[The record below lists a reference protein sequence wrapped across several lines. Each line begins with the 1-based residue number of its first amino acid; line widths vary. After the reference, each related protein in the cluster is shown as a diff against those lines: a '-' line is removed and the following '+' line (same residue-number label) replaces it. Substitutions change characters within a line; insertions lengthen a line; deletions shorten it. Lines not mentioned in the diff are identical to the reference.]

1 MMADDRSPENDPLHF
16 LHAVS
21 LSGQDFAQRLV
32 RSGLVGK
39 ETVQQAWKELADDE
53 RSTSGLAKALSA
65 ATKLT
70 PFQIL
75 KVTNEPDPLL
85 VIGSYVI
92 QDKLGEGGMGQVFR
106 AVHRKMK
113 REVALKVISSR
124 LLKDPH
130 TIARF
135 NREVEAAAKLSHP
148 NIISSF
154 DAGEFNGIHFLVME
168 YIVGTDLTTAVRQGG
183 VMPPRQAV
191 QATIQAARGLAYA
204 HARGIVHRDIK
215 PSNLLIDRDGVV
227 RVLDLGLARIDQADD
242 ASVMDGLTRTG
253 SVMGTVD
260 YMAPEQAMDSKTAD
274 ARSDIYSLGCT
285 LFFLITGQCVYGGDT
300 VVKRLL
306 AHRGT
311 PVPSLSNFNPSVPPR
326 LDVIFKR
333 MLAKQPES
341 RFQSMLEVIQELE
354 AVLPELTDTGDP
366 QAANVSASLQPT
378 LLSAAI
384 DDTLAQQQP
393 MPLIS
398 TPEIHTKPS
407 RKRVDRS
414 PQAQKPAVLMKRLIA
429 AGALVVLAI
438 VGFMTFGRPAG
449 NTTATV
455 QSAEPIEVA
464 TNSETI
470 NQAVASDTD
479 VASAMS
485 TQSIAPESGA
495 MGSDSVSTDSERD
508 AAEWLAQTLVS
519 GYVRLRL
526 PDDSLVELT
535 PEQRTLPESPFVV
548 EAIRFVDGQI
558 DDPGLGHLRACRSL
572 KELTLSR
579 SVFASE
585 IATDEIATDGW
596 LSQSGQLDSLDLS
609 GTNVTDDVLIA
620 TANQC
625 PNLQRLDLTQD
636 VDQSFRTLGVV
647 AALPSLNQIG
657 CAQHQLTSEGVAILA
672 QHPNVTSL
680 KIHGQ
685 VSDATINALIPLRT
699 QLRVLVADMSV
710 AAESPLSAD
719 AYRQLASFDMLE
731 EITIQGIQGSPSD
744 FDLQVVAAL
753 PQLQRVSL
761 DFGMPVQAEMVGSGR
776 RYTDEGLA
784 AFRALR
790 PDVELSADGVAHPAT
805 ASFGSVTIPAIPEMA
820 AIPAMAAAVPTAK
833 VIELP
838 STLAPSDIRLAVLD
852 QPASTALRP
861 VQKAGEPLGVFAT
874 VPSPSRINGL
884 LSWSVEPIRHRGGAT
899 CIDASRDGLI
909 ASGGADSTVR
919 LWTADG
925 KLIRILPGH
934 LNEVAS
940 VAFSPDGKRLASV
953 SVSPYSQI
961 AIWDVASGNQLQ
973 ALPTS
978 NSKGRLEWSRDGTRL
993 AHAASEV
1000 LEVYESST
1008 WTRRQSEQ
1016 FLTPSEAAW
1025 SPDGQRLFLVCHG
1038 DQHGILLD
1046 ANTVEVISRRLIN
1059 GSLKSVSWST
1069 DGQFIAL
1076 TSTNGVT
1083 LIRAIQSFEGFA
1095 LIPYTRMYGIEFSPD
1110 GTMLAMG
1117 GDDGMKLFSTTDW
1130 QEIEIG
1136 QLSTGNDVCWSPD
1149 GERIYSL
1156 DQWYDLP
1163 SKTTFTGPTQSA
1175 TTPVK
1180 LAVSSD
1186 GKRLATRTSTRLR
1199 LWDGATGQMLS
1210 ERETPPSEVSQM
1222 SWQSKGNLFFQLS
1235 LPQGQGL
1242 NRLELVNGETGEQ
1255 VNVLSEHT
1263 AAIWSAAWSPNGRDL
1278 ASVSEDGTCRLWDV
1292 KTGRSIHTLKHGGPV
1307 WWVAWSPDGTHLAT
1321 GTADNQIAV
1330 WDAKRAIQLR
1340 LFTELSGQLINPASK
1355 PMSDYPPFAFTQ
1367 NPNLISFVGLDR
1379 KLQMLNVNLGTASVM
1394 EEFSLRISDK
1404 GQPDADPLGIR
1415 WMNEFR
1421 TLAVASSHRQ
1431 LDLFTLGQPRGYSI
1445 PAFELPHWLDDGRR
1459 MVGGDNAH
1467 TNVVGFDLRGN
1478 RRLGTLLP
1486 ELGDD
1491 TWAAIS
1497 PEGHVRGS
1505 SGLGNQVAMV
1515 AMLSDGRTVTMTPQE
1530 FAARFNWKN
1539 DSSKVRFLK

>member
-1 MMADDRSPENDPLHF
+1 MMADNQPPENDPLHF

-39 ETVQQAWKELADDE
+39 EAVQQAWNELSVAE

-75 KVTNEPDPLL
+75 KVTNESDPLL

-191 QATIQAARGLAYA
+191 QAIMQAARGLAYA
-204 HARGIVHRDIK
+204 HAQGIVHRDIK
-215 PSNLLIDRDGVV
+215 PSNLLIDREGVV

-242 ASVMDGLTRTG
+242 ASMMDGLTKTG

-285 LFFLITGQCVYGGDT
+285 LFFLVTGQCVYGGDT

-306 AHRGT
+306 AHRGL
-311 PVPSLSNFNPSVPPR
+311 PVPLLSNFNPSVPPR
-326 LDVIFKR
+326 LDAIFKK

-341 RFQSMLEVIQELE
+341 RFQSMLEVMQAFE

-366 QAANVSASLQPT
+366 QTGNVSTSLQPT
-378 LLSAAI
+378 LLSASI

-398 TPEIHTKPS
+398 TPDIQTKPS

-429 AGALVVLAI
+429 AGALAVLAI
-438 VGFMTFGRPAG
+438 LGFLIFGRPAD
-449 NTTATV
+449 NATATV
-455 QSAEPIEVA
+455 QPAEPIDVA
-464 TNSETI
+464 ASSATL
-470 NQAVASDTD
+470 NQTAAIAPDG
-479 VASAMS
+479 ASAMP
-485 TQSIAPESGA
+485 TQPRPTESGSL
-495 MGSDSVSTDSERD
+495 GIDLISSDSERE
-508 AAEWLAQTLVS
+508 AAQWLAQSLVS

-526 PDDSLVELT
+526 PDDSFFELT

-579 SVFASE
+579 SVFPSE

-596 LSQSGQLDSLDLS
+596 LNQSEKLESLDLS
-609 GTNVTDDVLIA
+609 GTNVTDDILIA

-636 VDQSFRTLGVV
+636 ADQSFRTLGVV
-647 AALPSLNQIG
+647 SALPSLIQIG

-672 QHPNVTSL
+672 QHPSVTSL

-685 VSDATINALIPLRT
+685 VSDATINALLPLRT
-699 QLRVLVADMSV
+699 QLRALVADMSV

-719 AYRQLASFDMLE
+719 TYRQLASFDMLE
-731 EITIQGIQGSPSD
+731 EIMIQGIQGSPGD
-744 FDLQVVAAL
+744 IDLQVVAAL

-761 DFGMPVQAEMVGSGR
+761 NFDMPAQAEMVGSGR

-790 PDVELSADGVAHPAT
+790 PDVELSADGVAFAAT
-805 ASFGSVTIPAIPEMA
+805 ASFGSVTIPEMPE
-820 AIPAMAAAVPTAK
+820 MAAAVPAAK
-833 VIELP
+833 VAELP

-852 QPASTALRP
+852 QPASTDRRP
-861 VQKAGEPLGVFAT
+861 VQKAGEPLGAFAT

-940 VAFSPDGKRLASV
+940 VAFSPDGKLLASV
-953 SVSPYSQI
+953 SVIPYSQLM
-961 AIWDVASGNQLQ
+961 IWDVASGNQLQ

-978 NSKGRLEWSRDGTRL
+978 NSSGRLKWSRDGTRL
-993 AHAASEV
+993 AHAASEY
-1000 LEVYESST
+1000 LDVYESST
-1008 WTRRQSEQ
+1008 WTHRRSAQSIKH
-1016 FLTPSEAAW
+1016 SNDVAW
-1025 SPDGQRLFLVCHG
+1025 SPDGRQLFLVCVEG
-1038 DQHGILLD
+1038 YSGLLFD
-1046 ANTVEVISRRLIN
+1046 AETLSEIKTPNLGRRMTA
-1059 GSLKSVSWST
+1059 VSWSP
-1069 DGQFIAL
+1069 DGQIIAITGPEATLLKPAHSLDDTIAVL
-1076 TSTNGVT
+1076 TDTHMSGV
-1083 LIRAIQSFEGFA
+1083 
-1095 LIPYTRMYGIEFSPD
+1095 EFSPD
-1110 GTMLAMG
+1110 GVMLALAG
-1117 GDDGMKLFSTTDW
+1117 AQGIKLLSTADW

-1136 QLSTGNDVCWSPD
+1136 RPKSGYDVCWSPD

-1156 DQWYDLP
+1156 NQWYDLP
-1163 SKTTFTGPTQSA
+1163 SKTTITGPMQSA

-1222 SWQSKGNLFFQLS
+1222 SWQSRGNLFFQLS

-1242 NRLELVNGETGEQ
+1242 NRLELVNGEAGEQ

-1263 AAIWSAAWSPNGRDL
+1263 APIWSAAWSPNGRDL

-1292 KTGRSIHTLKHGGPV
+1292 KTGRSIQTLKHGGPV
-1307 WWVAWSPDGTHLAT
+1307 WWVAWSPDGTFLAT

-1340 LFTELSGQLINPASK
+1340 LFTELFGQLINPASK
-1355 PMSDYPPFAFTQ
+1355 PMSDHPPFAFTQ
-1367 NPNLISFVGLDR
+1367 NPNLISFLRLDR

-1431 LDLFTLGQPRGYSI
+1431 LDLFTLGQPRVNSI
-1445 PAFELPHWLDDGRR
+1445 PAFELPHWLDAGRR
-1459 MVGGDNAH
+1459 MVGGDSVH
-1467 TNVVGFDLRGN
+1467 TNVVGIDLRGN

-1491 TWAAIS
+1491 AWAAIS